1 MKKILFCTFA
11 LLALPVYANSISVTS
26 ASTTP
31 TVQVINSSTPALTV
45 EVTVGSGDTCL
56 VEFSATPGS
65 GSGTGNWQ
73 AVTGLNAITANAT
86 AILSA
91 PVQAL
96 RITRTAGT
104 ATCQMD
110 IAGAF

>member
-26 ASTTP
+26 VSTTP

-45 EVTVGSGDTCL
+45 EV
-56 VEFSATPGS
+56 
-65 GSGTGNWQ
+65 
-73 AVTGLNAITANAT
+73 NAITANAT